1 MAVGSLRM
9 SQRCFL
15 PATELHMILL
25 QIVCHLR
32 DVVFGQF
39 MCTRHSMFIHKRPA
53 DRRTHPSSIRHFI
66 ASQVNGSQR
75 YLRFFIHSNQLTNHF
90 FHKPIRG
97 GQCHIHHVIR
107 IRLCGNIAGSI
118 LCVTQ
123 QIFDGLFRIGV
134 YIFMITCFH
143 GHYCRP
149 GVPRRLYFRDYT
161 YMSLSCITQ

>member
-1 MAVGSLRM
+1 MSIIGQIQIEVVHVAEDHRIPFVGYLIRYFVRFPFGNCIPAIYSCRKPVQMEVGSLRM

-39 MCTRHSMFIHKRPA
+39 MRTRHSMFIHKRPA

-75 YLRFFIHSNQLTNHF
+75 YLRFFIHNHQLTNHF
-90 FHKPIRG
+90 FHKPIG
-97 GQCHIHHVIR
+97 G
-107 IRLCGNIAGSI
+107 G
-118 LCVTQ
+118 
-123 QIFDGLFRIGV
+123 
-134 YIFMITCFH
+134 
-143 GHYCRP
+143 
-149 GVPRRLYFRDYT
+149 
-161 YMSLSCITQ
+161 